1 MPLLGSS
8 PRTSPSVLPV
18 LPRIPGPRLQP
29 PPSLEGG
36 EEELS
41 SWGVLVG
48 VRGLLSSPHSQ
59 HCRAGHRE
67 SEQVPG
73 ECIHSFI
80 HSFKAMRWGPP
91 HAWSRSKWCWGH
103 SGETTSSPVPMG
115 LQSNGVQTRHQTV
128 AARSGQGWDEGS
140 SGTYGSPEETPLQL
154 RGRVKVGFPEKEP
167 CEPRWGGGRLRQS
180 TGEGVTGGGNGWE
193 KGLQVREEHSFL
205 YCLSQRPSSGPGPG
219 MGDAEVPE

>member
-1 MPLLGSS
+1 MNVFWERRLQGALAGSS

-29 PPSLEGG
+29 PPSLEAG

-59 HCRAGHRE
+59 HCRAGHRK

-73 ECIHSFI
+73 KCIHSFI
-80 HSFKAMRWGPP
+80 HSKPRAGAHPMPGPGLDGAGDTVVRQLPALSPWG
-91 HAWSRSKWCWGH
+91 
-103 SGETTSSPVPMG
+103 SSPM
-115 LQSNGVQTRHQTV
+115 GVQTRHQTV

-140 SGTYGSPEETPLQL
+140 SGAYGSPEETPLQL
-154 RGRVKVGFPEKEP
+154 RGHVKVGFPEKEP
-167 CEPRWGGGRLRQS
+167 REPRWEGGGRLRRS
-180 TGEGVTGGGNGWE
+180 AGEGFTGGGNGW
-193 KGLQVREEHSFL
+193 
-205 YCLSQRPSSGPGPG
+205 
-219 MGDAEVPE
+219 